1 MKRNKTSSDKE
12 PAWLDPKNDRKT
24 PYTQEELELFVDGF
38 ISSMD
43 DIVDWKRM
51 VNEVGEK
58 RAREILKEG
67 FRRMDSNRQANR

>member
-1 MKRNKTSSDKE
+1 MKKNKMSSVKE
-12 PAWLDPKNDRKT
+12 PAWLDPRNDRKT
-24 PYTQEELELFVDGF
+24 PYTEEELELFVDGF

-43 DIVDWKRM
+43 DIVDWESM

-67 FRRMDSNRQANR
+67 FRRMDYNR

>member
-1 MKRNKTSSDKE
+1 MSSAKE
-12 PAWLDPKNDRKT
+12 PAWLDPKNDRRT
-24 PYTQEELELFVDGF
+24 PYTEEELELFVDGF

-43 DIVDWKRM
+43 DIIDWKNM

-67 FRRMDSNRQANR
+67 FRRMDSNR